1 MTRVAV
7 ALAVVIA
14 LAAGVWMLWP
24 DGERTPSTTTTLPIA
39 ASSSTTSTPAGTTTT
54 ADDHIVETVE
64 EAEAIL
70 RELWFG
76 WFEGIYTQDEDRI
89 REVVESDAQTEAA
102 KEQFGVMQFEG
113 VPTASGISFSEI
125 RILQAN
131 SSCLVTWSVTR
142 SPQFLAGSEDREGVD
157 VFRIFGDRWRL
168 VSSWKYERD
177 LWQSDC
183 GTLPG

>member
-54 ADDHIVETVE
+54 ADDHIVDTVE

-76 WFEGIYTQDEDRI
+76 WFEGIYNQDVSRINAVVVLPEQVEDAHR
-89 REVVESDAQTEAA
+89 
-102 KEQFGVMQFEG
+102 QFGQMTFGHPPTEDSFEFEEVEILESTLDCVAIWARSSATFRPGSSAGVHVMRYHQ
-113 VPTASGISFSEI
+113 SKWKMISYWVH
-125 RILQAN
+125 R
-131 SSCLVTWSVTR
+131 
-142 SPQFLAGSEDREGVD
+142 G
-157 VFRIFGDRWRL
+157 
-168 VSSWKYERD
+168 D
-177 LWQSDC
+177 LWHEDC
-183 GTLPG
+183 SVPLQ

>member
-54 ADDHIVETVE
+54 ADDHIVDTVE

-76 WFEGIYTQDEDRI
+76 WYSAFYNQDEDALRDVAI
-89 REVVESDAQTEAA
+89 QESEIEAA
-102 KEQFGVMQFEG
+102 ISRFGEQTFSKAPTPNGLAFADTEILHSDEACLAVWTAMTPGFLTVAGTTSGVNVLRWVG
-113 VPTASGISFSEI
+113 
-125 RILQAN
+125 
-131 SSCLVTWSVTR
+131 TR
-142 SPQFLAGSEDREGVD
+142 
-157 VFRIFGDRWRL
+157 
-168 VSSWKYERD
+168 WKSYSYWMYRGD
-177 LWQSDC
+177 LWNEDC
-183 GTLPG
+183 GVLLQ

>member
-70 RELWFG
+70 RDYWLG
-76 WFEGIYTQDEDRI
+76 WYLGFHHRDAALI
-89 REVVESDAQTEAA
+89 REAVLTEEQVEAA
-102 KEQFGVMQFEG
+102 ASRFGTLEFIREPEPDDFQFEG
-113 VPTASGISFSEI
+113 TEI
-125 RILQAN
+125 LRSD
-131 SSCLVTWSVTR
+131 SSCLAIWAEF
-142 SPQFLAGSEDREGVD
+142 SPKFLSIEGTTSGVN
-157 VFRIFGDRWRL
+157 VFRWSSGDWK
-168 VSSWKYERD
+168 SISYWKYRND
-177 LWQSDC
+177 LWDHDC
-183 GTLPG
+183 DVSVP